1 MAITPIS
8 GIMRIATSDAQQ
20 SVIDASDA
28 QTAAT
33 TGTTPD
39 QAAAAAKAATTLDR
53 DAFLKLLV
61 AQLKYQDPSKPVD
74 PSEMISQ
81 SAQLSVVDQ
90 LDAIK
95 QQLVSTSSSD
105 RLGLASSLIGKQI
118 AFNDSTGA
126 VSTAVVT
133 SVSFSGTTT
142 VVTAGEWQVPTDAI
156 LGVAGAPAATTTTTT
171 TTTTGTTTT
180 GSDTTGTNSTP
191 TAA

>member
-1 MAITPIS
+1 MTNPLAALSS
-8 GIMRIATSDAQQ
+8 GANGTS
-20 SVIDASDA
+20 SRESS
-28 QTAAT
+28 TER
-33 TGTTPD
+33 PSM
-39 QAAAAAKAATTLDR
+39 DR
-53 DAFLKLLV
+53 EAFLKLLV

-126 VSTAVVT
+126 VSTAVVS
-133 SVSFSGTTT
+133 SVSFSGTKTI
-142 VVTAGEWQVPTDAI
+142 VTAGEWQVPTDAI
-156 LGVAGAPAATTTTTT
+156 LGVADAPAATTT
-171 TTTTGTTTT
+171 GTTT
-180 GSDTTGTNSTP
+180 STP

>member
-1 MAITPIS
+1 MAIAPIS
-8 GIMRIATSDAQQ
+8 AITNSANDAQS
-20 SVIDASDA
+20 SVIAASDA
-28 QTAAT
+28 QSSAA
-33 TGTTPD
+33 TGTTPAD
-39 QAAAAAKAATTLDR
+39 AAAAAKAATTLDR

-95 QQLVSTSSSD
+95 QQLVSTSGSD
-105 RLGLASSLIGKQI
+105 RLGLGSSLIGKQI

-126 VSTAVVT
+126 VITAVVS
-133 SVSFSGTTT
+133 SVSFSGTST

-156 LGVAGAPAATTTTTT
+156 LGVAGAPATTTTTT
-171 TTTTGTTTT
+171 TTTP
-180 GSDTTGTNSTP
+180 SDSTSDPTSTP
-191 TAA
+191 AAA